1 MLWPRSTIF
10 TSAGF
15 DACAL
20 IAHVILL
27 PARHAGCVVFSS
39 SSPDAYITTGPSVH
53 RTATSAS
60 IIMLLLFLF
69 QCFRVDF
76 FFRHGWRGRLSP
88 KGDRHYQLTIESGAL
103 LSSSCL
109 THARQIAN
117 QLLNRFVSLSK
128 RPLQV
133 NSRSDLVEKSE
144 RSSWDGIVS
153 RKLSATQWKC
163 RRNCIMLAISIL
175 WGAWTFAKSIPGS
188 ASKSGRSCSVDCA
201 RFLTSCKCFFSFHF
215 NFFSLFPPR
224 QMQVGNF
231 TYLCAIVG
239 RIQFCNNWRR
249 NFFFSWVKLHQNF
262 TLRRGDGWWKR

>member
-39 SSPDAYITTGPSVH
+39 SSPVAYITTGPSVH

-88 KGDRHYQLTIESGAL
+88 KGDRHYQLTIESGVL

-163 RRNCIMLAISIL
+163 RRNWL
-175 WGAWTFAKSIPGS
+175 
-188 ASKSGRSCSVDCA
+188 
-201 RFLTSCKCFFSFHF
+201 H
-215 NFFSLFPPR
+215 N
-224 QMQVGNF
+224 VGDF
-231 TYLCAIVG
+231 DFVG
-239 RIQFCNNWRR
+239 RVNFCEKHPWFGVKKRPLMQRR
-249 NFFFSWVKLHQNF
+249 LCPFFDILQIFFFHSISTSFLFFHHDKCKSEISLIYAPLLGESNF
-262 TLRRGDGWWKR
+262 ATIGEEISFFRE